1 MSNRLRADQRLV
13 ERGLVASRARAQE
26 LIRRGRV
33 TANGEIVV
41 RPAQPI
47 DAGAVI
53 AITEE
58 RSFVSRG
65 GEKLDGALDRLGVD
79 LSGATIVDVGAS
91 TGGFTDVALR
101 RGARKIYA
109 VDVGHDQLHPS
120 LRADPRVVVRDRTNA
135 RHMNARDFEEP
146 ITAVL
151 VDASFIGLDKLL
163 DAIARVLAPGGILVA
178 LVKPQFEVGK
188 AVARRTKGVIS
199 DPVERE
205 RAIDAARSAL
215 RVHFVIVGECDS
227 PLPGPRGN
235 VEHFV
240 HARRA

>member
-1 MSNRLRADQRLV
+1 
-13 ERGLVASRARAQE
+13 
-26 LIRRGRV
+26 V

-47 DAGAVI
+47 DAGAAI

-151 VDASFIGLDKLL
+151 VDASFIGLEKLL
-163 DAIARVLAPGGILVA
+163 DAIARVLAPEGILVA

-188 AVARRTKGVIS
+188 TIARRTKGVIS
-199 DPVERE
+199 DPADRE
-205 RAIDAARSAL
+205 RAIDRARSAL

-240 HARRA
+240 HARLGARAAQKTSTQRS

>member
-1 MSNRLRADQRLV
+1 V

-53 AITEE
+53 RVTEE

-135 RHMNARDFEEP
+135 RHMNACDFEEP

-163 DAIARVLAPGGILVA
+163 DAIARVLAPWGILVA

-240 HARRA
+240 HARRT